1 MTLVIA
7 QFIKEHLPTPEEQ
20 LKLFKEILER
30 SNKQRSN
37 IILNLTNITFNW
49 LSLSDVKKLGFTE
62 RNRIIKLEICRRIN
76 KNTRIYDEENH
87 KTTFLKAI
95 WYNELVELG
104 LEMFKLCD
112 KRKTSKVS
120 ILKPEALLEK
130 TYISFVEREEKIYL
144 VGIIGIYFNS

>member
-1 MTLVIA
+1 MIDISFV
-7 QFIKEHLPTPEEQ
+7 QDNLPTSEEQ
-20 LKLFKEILER
+20 LKVFKQILER
-30 SNKQRSN
+30 SNRQRTN

-62 RNRIIKLEICRRIN
+62 KNKILELQVYRRID

-87 KTTFLKAI
+87 KTTFLEAI

-112 KRKTSKVS
+112 ERKTNKVS
-120 ILKPEALLEK
+120 ILKPEALLEQA
-130 TYISFVEREEKIYL
+130 YISFVEIDNLIE
-144 VGIIGIYFNS
+144 IIGTVGIYFNN